1 MIKFL
6 KVNLVIKKVVKL
18 FLALTFLVSLTT
30 GVNAANPMR
39 IAYITPSF
47 DISDAWERVYWAIQ
61 GRLDE
66 LGVKYKMQQLAV
78 AGHVDHAGQLAQVE
92 SVIQK
97 GVDYVVIGA
106 TEYDAVI
113 PALRKLKSA
122 GIPVVVYNHLTPH
135 KDEKA
140 RAMTYVA
147 FSHLL
152 GGKISGSWASMHL
165 GGSGKVVVLQGAP
178 GQASDLRMNGFLSV
192 VKQYPNIE
200 VIIGPHTDFDRS
212 KAFDAAQNLLAAHDD
227 IDLFY
232 GVSTTIG
239 LGAGQAIRQIGKSD
253 QIASMGFGGTGDEI
267 VAMREGWL
275 TASVLRPI
283 DDSGVGVADAIVAHS
298 QGKPVPKSWSGPFKM
313 IDKWSDADD
322 IVAYSNR
329 YSKPKMGR

>member
-97 GVDYVVIGA
+97 GVDYVVIGP

-122 GIPVVVYNHLTPH
+122 GISVVVYNHLTPH

-232 GVSTTIG
+232 GVSTTI
-239 LGAGQAIRQIGKSD
+239 
-253 QIASMGFGGTGDEI
+253 F
-267 VAMREGWL
+267 
-275 TASVLRPI
+275 
-283 DDSGVGVADAIVAHS
+283 
-298 QGKPVPKSWSGPFKM
+298 
-313 IDKWSDADD
+313 
-322 IVAYSNR
+322 
-329 YSKPKMGR
+329 

>member
-1 MIKFL
+1 M
-6 KVNLVIKKVVKL
+6 
-18 FLALTFLVSLTT
+18 
-30 GVNAANPMR
+30 
-39 IAYITPSF
+39 
-47 DISDAWERVYWAIQ
+47 
-61 GRLDE
+61 
-66 LGVKYKMQQLAV
+66 
-78 AGHVDHAGQLAQVE
+78 
-92 SVIQK
+92 
-97 GVDYVVIGA
+97 
-106 TEYDAVI
+106 
-113 PALRKLKSA
+113 RKLKSA
-122 GIPVVVYNHLTPH
+122 GIPTVVYNHLKPH
-135 KDEKA
+135 EDEKA

-165 GGSGKVVVLQGAP
+165 GGSGKVAILQGAP
-178 GQASDLRMNGFLSV
+178 GIASDQRMNGFLSV

-298 QGKPVPKSWSGPFKM
+298 QGKSVPKSWSGPFKM